1 MRIAGIE
8 YDDIANGAGIGVALF
23 VQGCDH
29 HCKGCHNPATWDFS
43 CGKEF
48 KESNL
53 DDIVNYFEQN
63 PFATRLTITGGD
75 PLHDMNIIGVFE
87 FILRFKRKLPN
98 IAIWIYSGYTW
109 EQVLEQYAT
118 GSQRRAH
125 VISVCNVFVDG
136 EFDIEKRDVTLQF
149 RGSSNQRVID
159 VRKTVVANKVILWG
173 E

>member
-8 YDDIANGAGIGVALF
+8 YDDIANGAGIGVAVF
-23 VQGCDH
+23 VQGCAH
-29 HCKGCHNPATWDFS
+29 HCKGCHNPKTWDFTG
-43 CGKEF
+43 GKEF
-48 KESNL
+48 KESDL
-53 DDIVNYFEQN
+53 DDVVNYFEQN

-75 PLHDMNIIGVFE
+75 PLHDVNLTEVFE
-87 FILRFKRKLPN
+87 FILRFKQKLPN

-118 GSQRRAH
+118 GIQRRAL
-125 VISVCNVFVDG
+125 VISVCDVFVDG
-136 EFDIEKRDVTLQF
+136 EFDIKKRDVTLQF

-159 VRKTVVANKVILWG
+159 VRKTVVANKIILWG